1 MIGVKKKII
10 VVDDAY
16 SSSEWDVSVVSTQ
29 KFLKAYKFVKEY
41 GEGVDRMYNELES
54 AGLHEPE
61 YFCNAFILQTVIY
74 NKNYNNSDGYL
85 ENKAIQETN
94 PAIEE
99 RKPTISGENP
109 AIEERNPSIQS
120 EKRSIEKLKKGF
132 LNKNYRKNTKD
143 NILAVYNDID
153 TNQIFGAPEIER
165 ILDCSPTTAKEI
177 MRKIRD
183 MEVVVEVKGSGK
195 GKYRFIYENEA

>member
-1 MIGVKKKII
+1 
-10 VVDDAY
+10 
-16 SSSEWDVSVVSTQ
+16 
-29 KFLKAYKFVKEY
+29 
-41 GEGVDRMYNELES
+41 MYNEFES

-74 NKNYNNSDGYL
+74 NKNYNNSNGYI
-85 ENKAIQETN
+85 ENTAIQETN

-99 RKPTISGENP
+99 RNPTISGKTP
-109 AIEERNPSIQS
+109 AIDERNPSIQS
-120 EKRSIEKLKKGF
+120 EKLSIEKLKKGF
-132 LNKNYRKNTKD
+132 LNKNYRENTKD
-143 NILAVYNDID
+143 KIIAVYNDID